1 MREITLSQT
10 GTGSTIPVPMDVY
23 LTPFNIGMGATVTG
37 TVNYTV
43 QHTYDDPFEGTPVK
57 WFNHATLAAQ
67 TADGEGAYTSPMRAI
82 RLTLNSGTGTVV
94 LKLVQAGA
102 R

>member
-1 MREITLSQT
+1 MREITLTQT
-10 GTGSTIPVPMDVY
+10 GAGSTAAVPVDVY
-23 LTPFNIGMGATVTG
+23 LTPFSIGMGATVTG

-43 QHTYDDPFEGTPVK
+43 QHTYDDPFAATPVK

-67 TADGEGAYTSPMRAI
+67 TADGEGVYTTPMRAI

>member
-1 MREITLSQT
+1 MRPITLTQT
-10 GTGSTIPVPMDVY
+10 GTGSTTHAVPDIG
-23 LTPFNIGMGATVTG
+23 LTPFQIGMGATVAG

-43 QHTYDDPFEGTPVK
+43 QHTYDDPYGTPAK

-67 TADGEGAYTSPMRAI
+67 TADGEGAYTAPVRGI
-82 RLTLNSGTGTVV
+82 RLTVNSGTGAVV
-94 LKLVQAGA
+94 LKLVQAGL